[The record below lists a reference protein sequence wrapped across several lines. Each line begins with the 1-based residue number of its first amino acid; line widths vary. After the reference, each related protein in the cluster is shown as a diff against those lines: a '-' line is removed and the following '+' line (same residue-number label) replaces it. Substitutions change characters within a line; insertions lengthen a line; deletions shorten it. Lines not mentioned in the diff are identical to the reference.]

1 MLISSKKPAYM
12 NKPLVSIIT
21 PSLNQGRYIEET
33 IQSVLNQTYDNVEYL
48 IMDGGSTD
56 STHEIVR
63 KYENDRRLKFYSQKD
78 EGQYDAVNQGF
89 TLASGDIFGWINAD
103 DVYADD
109 TLARVLAVFQN
120 CPDVEIVYGRLFSF
134 RTERKTLRKLF
145 CRNFSYKWLRRYC
158 YTNPSATFIRKS
170 IIQKDRLLIDISVP
184 TYGDW
189 DWFLRMA
196 EHGKKFHYL
205 PEILANFRI
214 HHGSR
219 IMRMGQEQ
227 TRLERSMIARRH
239 SIPMKYMVLWIDN
252 VIPWAERFENLF
264 FLLKQGKW
272 QEMAT
277 RLASSSIFIWRDF
290 WRKLV

>member
-1 MLISSKKPAYM
+1 MRDLEKRIVQNNS
-12 NKPLVSIIT
+12 PLVSIIT
-21 PSLNQGRYIEET
+21 PSLNQGRFIEQT
-33 IQSVLNQTYDNVEYL
+33 IASVLKQTYRNIEY
-48 IMDGGSTD
+48 IVMDGGSTD
-56 STHEIVR
+56 NTIDVIK
-63 KYENDRRLKFYSQKD
+63 KYAKDPRMKWFSQKD
-78 EGQYDAVNQGF
+78 DGQYDAVNRGF
-89 TLASGDIFGWINAD
+89 TLASGDVLGWINAD
-103 DVYADD
+103 DVYTND
-109 TLARVLAVFQN
+109 TLAKVSAVFQN
-120 CPDVEIVYGRLFSF
+120 YPNVEIVYGRLFSF
-134 RTERKTLRKLF
+134 KTERKTLRKLF

-170 IIQKDRLLIDISVP
+170 VIQKDRLLIDISVP

-272 QEMAT
+272 HEMAT
-277 RLASSSIFIWRDF
+277 RLVSSSIFICRDF